1 MWRINLLRP
10 VEVSDVRCWHVH
22 EWVDAREEVPT
33 VKNGMIPGQSAGT
46 AAAWSHTAVRQDI
59 GLPGA
64 VPAPGTNA
72 GGLLAVDRR
81 RPRLA
86 GPVVEPQLASKKY
99 QDMTRFAAHS
109 GDRSGPYPA
118 WDPV

>member
-1 MWRINLLRP
+1 
-10 VEVSDVRCWHVH
+10 
-22 EWVDAREEVPT
+22 VPT
-33 VKNGMIPGQSAGT
+33 VKNSMISGQSAGKAGT
-46 AAAWSHTAVRQDI
+46 WPRTAVTRGI
-59 GLPGA
+59 GLPGG
-64 VPAPGTNA
+64 VPAPGSNA

-86 GPVVEPQLASKKY
+86 GPAIAPRLACKKY

-109 GDRSGPYPA
+109 GDRSGPHPA

>member
-1 MWRINLLRP
+1 
-10 VEVSDVRCWHVH
+10 
-22 EWVDAREEVPT
+22 VPT
-33 VKNGMIPGQSAGT
+33 VKNGMIPGQPASSAGAWPRT
-46 AAAWSHTAVRQDI
+46 AATRGI
-59 GLPGA
+59 GLPGG

-86 GPVVEPQLASKKY
+86 GPAVAPQLASKKY

-109 GDRSGPYPA
+109 GDLSGPHPA

>member
-1 MWRINLLRP
+1 
-10 VEVSDVRCWHVH
+10 
-22 EWVDAREEVPT
+22 
-33 VKNGMIPGQSAGT
+33 VKYSMIPGQSAGKAGVWPH
-46 AAAWSHTAVRQDI
+46 AAVTRGI
-59 GLPGA
+59 GLPGG

-86 GPVVEPQLASKKY
+86 GPMTASQLASRKY
-99 QDMTRFAAHS
+99 QDMTRFAANS
-109 GDRSGPYPA
+109 SDRSGPHPA